1 MMSEE
6 QFRKLTQKLDTL
18 IKLFSGNLLKDAK
31 SKTQK
36 VEILHNLGV
45 STKEIA
51 ELVGTTKSSVETLK
65 TRLRKRTKKS
75 KAKGGDESGEN

>member
-6 QFRKLTQKLDTL
+6 QFKKLTQKLDTL
-18 IKLFSGNLLKDAK
+18 IKLFAGNLLKDTK
-31 SKTQK
+31 NKTQK

-51 ELVGTTKSSVETLK
+51 ELVGTTEASVETLK
-65 TRLRKRTKKS
+65 TRLRKRTKES
-75 KAKGGDESGEN
+75 KAKGGEESG